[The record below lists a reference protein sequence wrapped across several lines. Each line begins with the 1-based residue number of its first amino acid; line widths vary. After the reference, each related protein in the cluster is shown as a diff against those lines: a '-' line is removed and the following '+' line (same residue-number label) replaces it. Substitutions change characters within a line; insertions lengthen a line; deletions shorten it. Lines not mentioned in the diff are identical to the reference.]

1 MKQSYLSSLL
11 YSDALLVVDAQDIY
25 SAESAHEDSRV
36 SIFDVGALSGE
47 FLQAD
52 WEFMH
57 TKCNDVE
64 ACDKTMESDLLALCM
79 QIEDTVDAR
88 LFDQQIT
95 EAGFAAGVCIHAVY
109 DGVVFVPPNLYAPM
123 FTPLSTSMS
132 QPYYEDLFRETHAR
146 PISLSTEVY
155 LWREREREREGEG
168 EWRQRPTLM
177 LFAASHKSAMLARV
191 CGECVHGI
199 TS

>member
-109 DGVVFVPPNLYAPM
+109 DGVQCSPLCPRACRSRTMKICSGKPM
-123 FTPLSTSMS
+123 
-132 QPYYEDLFRETHAR
+132 HALIR
-146 PISLSTEVY
+146 SPQRFICGE
-155 LWREREREREGEG
+155 RERERERGRG
-168 EWRQRPTLM
+168 
-177 LFAASHKSAMLARV
+177 RV
-191 CGECVHGI
+191 ETETYTDAFRCF
-199 TS
+199 T